1 MEQRT
6 PIPELADAVRRRHIS
21 ARELVTA
28 SLERID
34 ALDGGGEGLNAFVC
48 VDADAA
54 LAAAQALDDALAG
67 GAETRG
73 LPLAGIPLGVKDL
86 EDAAGLPTT
95 HGSALTAGGRPATTD
110 SPGVAALRAA
120 GCIVVGK
127 TNTPEDGHTAD
138 TVNPVAGRTRNPIK
152 ATRTA
157 GGSSGGSAVA
167 VAAGMVPLATGS
179 DGGGSLRIPAAACG
193 ITGFKPTNGT
203 VPSGPQPP
211 GSGVLSVRG
220 PLART
225 AADTALALSVMATG
239 DTSIDPFATPL
250 DADALVS
257 VSTRRAELSPAT
269 AGRKGGPVRMAW
281 IPDGGASIDDEVRK
295 ITTGAMGDLASA
307 GFGVHER
314 PTLFATDPLGAW
326 WTLWTSAMAAR
337 HGHRRDTPE
346 WDLLSPTLQELVVWG
361 LDQVRAADTARA
373 LEGCWE
379 TNNDITAA
387 MGDADVLV
395 LPTIAGLWPVGG
407 ELGSINGEATPM
419 WVRFT
424 YPFNLS
430 RHPVASVVVG
440 TSTDGM
446 PVSIQLVGRHGD
458 DATVLAVAS
467 VVESVMAP

>member
-1 MEQRT
+1 
-6 PIPELADAVRRRHIS
+6 
-21 ARELVTA
+21 
-28 SLERID
+28 
-34 ALDGGGEGLNAFVC
+34 
-48 VDADAA
+48 
-54 LAAAQALDDALAG
+54 
-67 GAETRG
+67 
-73 LPLAGIPLGVKDL
+73 
-86 EDAAGLPTT
+86 
-95 HGSALTAGGRPATTD
+95 
-110 SPGVAALRAA
+110 
-120 GCIVVGK
+120 VVGK

-138 TVNPVAGRTRNPIK
+138 TVNLVAGRTRNPIK

-257 VSTRRAELSPAT
+257 ASTRRAELSPAT

-407 ELGSINGEATPM
+407 ELGSINGEATAM

-467 VVESVMAP
+467 VVESVMTP